1 MPQTLQNL
9 PFTDTFAAFPSAPLR
24 VVIAEGQGL
33 ARAGFR
39 LLLERQDGVVVTGA
53 AASSDEAVAVTR
65 ATRPDVVLIDADLP
79 GQGGCETTRTILEH
93 EVTNGARVVMLMTC
107 DAEESLFRALRAG
120 ATGLLLKDTEPEV
133 LITAIRAVAAGD
145 AMLDPALARRLV
157 EDFVARPEGLPGTPQ
172 GLEELTARE
181 REVTTLVAHGLSND
195 EIAARLFVTRATAKT
210 HVSRVLSKLNVR
222 DRAQLVVLAYELGLV
237 RPGMRATSVVLPL
250 RPSPGVARPAAPR
263 PTAAPSPVRATVTHI
278 GRAHPR
284 SRLHSVAA

>member
-1 MPQTLQNL
+1 MPQTLQSL
-9 PFTDTFAAFPSAPLR
+9 PFTDAFAVPGAPLQ

-39 LLLERQDGVVVTGA
+39 LLLERQDGVVVTAA
-53 AASSDEAVAVTR
+53 AASSDEAVAVAR

-79 GQGGCETTRTILEH
+79 GGGGFATTRRILEH
-93 EVTNGARVVMLMTC
+93 EVTRSARVVMLMTSES
-107 DAEESLFRALRAG
+107 EEAVFGALRAG
-120 ATGLLLKDTEPEV
+120 ATGLLLKDTEPET

-145 AMLDPALARRLV
+145 AMLDPVLARRLV
-157 EDFVARPEGLPGTPQ
+157 EDFVARPEAVRGTPE

-181 REVTTLVAHGLSND
+181 REVTTLVAHGLSNE

-237 RPGMRATSVVLPL
+237 RPGTRAAGAALPL
-250 RPSPGVARPAAPR
+250 RPGPGRAHPAGPK
-263 PTAAPSPVRATVTHI
+263 PSGTVTHI
-278 GRAHPR
+278 GRARPR
-284 SRLHSVAA
+284 SRLHPIAA

>member
-1 MPQTLQNL
+1 MPQTLQSL
-9 PFTDTFAAFPSAPLR
+9 PFTDAFAVPSAPLQ

-39 LLLERQDGVVVTGA
+39 LLLERQDGVVVTAA

-79 GQGGCETTRTILEH
+79 GGGGFATTRRILEH
-93 EVTNGARVVMLMTC
+93 EVTSSARVVMLMTSES
-107 DAEESLFRALRAG
+107 EEAVFGALRAG
-120 ATGLLLKDTEPEV
+120 ADGLLLKDTEPET

-145 AMLDPALARRLV
+145 AMLDPVLARRLV
-157 EDFVARPEGLPGTPQ
+157 DDFVARPEVVCGTPE

-181 REVTTLVAHGLSND
+181 REVTTLVAHGLSNE

-237 RPGMRATSVVLPL
+237 RPGTRVS
-250 RPSPGVARPAAPR
+250 AAPPAR
-263 PTAAPSPVRATVTHI
+263 SGAARGHSAAPKPIGTVTHI
-278 GRAHPR
+278 GRARPR
-284 SRLHSVAA
+284 SRLHPVAA